1 MIKYYTK
8 ADILGKQ
15 INLNRLYEEFPILRS
30 LRGQAEGSERYL
42 PVLRD
47 NSAALYCF
55 LLTLKRPKTIF
66 EAGTLLGYSAIL
78 AAAALKKAGSDDFR
92 IITCEISE
100 ENAKA
105 ALSNIKES
113 GFSDNIDLILGDAS
127 EVIKCLPGRFDVV
140 FLDSA
145 KSQYVS
151 MLPDV
156 LSHLADGG
164 LLICDDI
171 SYHDMTGLPPE
182 DAPHKHR
189 TIVNNLARFTDAVAN
204 NPDLIPFMDLMDDGM
219 LAAIYRS
226 DVKR

>member
-1 MIKYYTK
+1 MDTVCDVGCDHGYVSI
-8 ADILGKQ
+8 
-15 INLNRLYEEFPILRS
+15 
-30 LRGQAEGSERYL
+30 YL
-42 PVLRD
+42 VQ
-47 NSAALYCF
+47 NGIA
-55 LLTLKRPKTIF
+55 KN
-66 EAGTLLGYSAIL
+66 AIAMDVRKGPL
-78 AAAALKKAGSDDFR
+78 SG
-92 IITCEISE
+92 
-100 ENAKA
+100 

-113 GFSDNIDLILGDAS
+113 GFSDNIDLIPGDAS
-127 EVIKCLPGRFDVV
+127 EIIKCLPGRFDVV

-145 KSQYVS
+145 KSQYIS

-171 SYHDMTGLPPE
+171 SYHDLTGLSPE

-189 TIVNNLARFTDAVAN
+189 TIVNNLARFMDAVAN